1 MIMLEKYVLKPCQG
15 SGFLSIPNTHIYV
28 VKSAERRMGYVLPSD
43 VDKVFRGLD
52 HEVSQSHATCDV
64 CIGIPAEQ
72 GDGGRMLEHILRNRF
87 SLPKLAEGQKL
98 VLMPCHGFLNVGIP
112 IGHVYKVELD
122 GKLVGYLPKNKLLK
136 VGFNINQFG
145 ISSSNCS
152 CLVCVPDDQ
161 VNGDVKKVEIVLIK
175 TQDDLKD
182 LTDRL

>member
-1 MIMLEKYVLKPCQG
+1 MFFIVFFEVRKQPVSILPAN
-15 SGFLSIPNTHIYV
+15 LSFIFHLRQSLLQYFFHGHG
-28 VKSAERRMGYVLPSD
+28 A
-43 VDKVFRGLD
+43 GLQVQCLRL
-52 HEVSQSHATCDV
+52 HE
-64 CIGIPAEQ
+64 
-72 GDGGRMLEHILRNRF
+72 
-87 SLPKLAEGQKL
+87 AEGQKL